1 VPELTGLA
9 EVAETRAANSCH
21 GQAQW
26 PEPGMLIAQDPK
38 VLLLGE
44 PTEGIQPDIVEE
56 IEALILRLDKKI
68 GITMILVE

>member
-1 VPELTGLA
+1 
-9 EVAETRAANSCH
+9 
-21 GQAQW
+21 
-26 PEPGMLIAQDPK
+26 